1 MTSDISSF
9 CSLDTQVGQR
19 ILAYDTSLEQEVN
32 NNDGE
37 CTPNKLRAYMFADKK
52 SQSPD
57 NAPSGVRQD
66 MFVTFITCERY
77 SRGSL

>member
-1 MTSDISSF
+1 MFPVSVLSMLKLANASSPTM
-9 CSLDTQVGQR
+9 SR
-19 ILAYDTSLEQEVN
+19 W
-32 NNDGE
+32 NDKLTMDGGE
-37 CTPNKLRAYMFADKK
+37 YAPNKLRAYMFADRK